1 MKDKETLIDRII
13 REKLIINKAN
23 LEYCA
28 KNEVI
33 NGSLLQSIREAMQAY
48 HEAKMKEVTD
58 ADIEHKADDVA
69 NRESSKEFERGEWLG
84 FKEGARAFRDGLIK
98 HKDNG

>member
-1 MKDKETLIDRII
+1 MKDKLAEEIL
-13 REKLIINKAN
+13 NKMVDGFVPYFS
-23 LEYCA
+23 ES
-28 KNEVI
+28 EVI
-33 NGSLLQSIREAMQAY
+33 EAMQAY

-69 NRESSKEFERGEWLG
+69 NRESSKGFERGEWLG

>member
-1 MKDKETLIDRII
+1 MTAKEFYENQLHDKTTVVGRLEKDEII
-13 REKLIINKAN
+13 EL
-23 LEYCA
+23 
-28 KNEVI
+28 
-33 NGSLLQSIREAMQAY
+33 MQAY
-48 HEAKMKEVTD
+48 HEAKLKEVTD

-69 NRESSKEFERGEWLG
+69 NCESSKGFERGEWLG

>member
-1 MKDKETLIDRII
+1 MTDKLAEEILD
-13 REKLIINKAN
+13 N
-23 LEYCA
+23 LELDGDWQIGDIYF
-28 KNEVI
+28 KHEVI
-33 NGSLLQSIREAMQAY
+33 RAMQAY

-69 NRESSKEFERGEWLG
+69 NCESSKEFERGEWLG

>member
-1 MKDKETLIDRII
+1 MKDKLAEEIL
-13 REKLIINKAN
+13 NKMVDGFVPYFS
-23 LEYCA
+23 ES
-28 KNEVI
+28 EVI
-33 NGSLLQSIREAMQAY
+33 EAMQAY

-69 NRESSKEFERGEWLG
+69 NCESSKEFERGEWLG

>member
-1 MKDKETLIDRII
+1 MTAKEFYENQLHDKTTVVGRLEKDEII
-13 REKLIINKAN
+13 EL
-23 LEYCA
+23 
-28 KNEVI
+28 
-33 NGSLLQSIREAMQAY
+33 MQAY
-48 HEAKMKEVTD
+48 HEAKLKEVTD

-69 NRESSKEFERGEWLG
+69 NCESSKEFERGEWLG